1 MNRCA
6 VDGCGEAAWTHWR
19 GFDLCKPC
27 SEAAWMWATNT
38 STAWMWATN
47 TSTVVEA
54 ADVVSKIAENL
65 RTHGT
70 RSGPEECNR

>member
-19 GFDLCKPC
+19 GFDLCRPC
-27 SEAAWMWATNT
+27 SDA
-38 STAWMWATN
+38 AWMWATN

-54 ADVVSKIAENL
+54 ADVLSKIAENL
-65 RTHGT
+65 REHGS
-70 RSGPEECNR
+70 RSGPEERNR